1 MAIRRFYLQNPDF
14 NIGLSAAQLEM
25 LQDNRAI
32 AYHERLPAYR
42 MAPVRLQ
49 RLAHC
54 PAPIF
59 IKDESER
66 FGLQA
71 FKALGASY
79 ALHRL
84 LEREPSIQGVCT
96 ATDGNHGRSLAW
108 SAAREGLPAL
118 IFVPREVSA
127 ARKLAIEKEGA
138 EVQQLDL
145 NYDETVAFA
154 LAQSQVRG
162 LTCVQDTAWEGY
174 TEIPSWIMAGYRT
187 HLIELERQGVFKR
200 LSQNSWVFLQ
210 VGVGS
215 WAAAVALYLYE
226 RFGREMPQVLLVEP
240 EGSAGFLSSLE
251 AGYRRAPEFE
261 GPTTMGGLQ
270 CGIPSSLAW
279 PILRALSR
287 GALTI
292 SEEAA
297 AATLQF
303 FKGQVDF
310 GASGVAGMAAVR
322 SLVQD
327 SEVEKLREALHYSAV
342 DGILVFNTEG
352 ALLS

>member
-1 MAIRRFYLQNPDF
+1 MAIRHFYLQNPDF
-14 NIGLSAAQLEM
+14 KLDLSSAQLES
-25 LQDNRAI
+25 LRDNRAV
-32 AYHERLPAYR
+32 AYHKSLTGYET
-42 MAPVRLQ
+42 APVRLQ

-59 IKDESER
+59 VKDESER

-84 LEREPSIQGVCT
+84 LEQDPQCKGVCT
-96 ATDGNHGRSLAW
+96 ATDGNHGRALAW
-108 SAAREGLPAL
+108 SAMRHGLPAV
-118 IFVPREVSA
+118 IYVPRDVTI
-127 ARKLAIEKEGA
+127 ARKQAIEKEGA
-138 EVQQLDL
+138 DVRQLDL

-154 LAQSQVRG
+154 LAQSQEMG
-162 LTCVQDTAWEGY
+162 FAFIQDTAWEGY

-187 HLIELERQGVFKR
+187 HLVELEQQGIFKR
-200 LSQNSWVFLQ
+200 LNRASWVFLQ

-215 WAAAVALYLYE
+215 WAAAVALYLFE
-226 RFGREMPQVLLVEP
+226 IFGADMPQLILVEP

-251 AGYRRAPEFE
+251 AGHRRQPTFE
-261 GPTTMGGLQ
+261 GSTSMGGLQ

-287 GALTI
+287 CALTI

-297 AATLQF
+297 SETIQF
-303 FKGQVDF
+303 FKGQIAF
-310 GASGVAGMAAVR
+310 GDAGVAGMAAVR
-322 SLVQD
+322 TLVGD
-327 SEVEKLREALHYSAV
+327 PEAEKLREALHFQAV
-342 DGILVFNTEG
+342 NGVLVFNTEG
-352 ALLS
+352 ILRA